1 MAGRK
6 KTDPPVKPKTK
17 SKEHVTN
24 KRKIEVTPEFLAE
37 VGQLAGQGFTN
48 ENLAHYY
55 GVHASTWSDYK
66 ANYPEIDQ
74 AIKDGKARCLQI
86 ASSIMWQGVLSGDK
100 AWTMF
105 YLKTQ
110 HGYSETR
117 NINAKVEE
125 KGDKPTT
132 ELKITTTCPVEAS
145 RIYQQF
151 MMTTGS

>member
-6 KTDPPVKPKTK
+6 KTDPPIEQ
-17 SKEHVTN
+17 KERKHVTN

-55 GVHASTWSDYK
+55 GVAVGTWCEYK
-66 ANYPEIDQ
+66 KNYPEIEES
-74 AIKDGKARCLQI
+74 IKDGKAKCLQI
-86 ASSIMWQGVLSGDK
+86 ATSILWKYVLEGDK
-100 AWTMF
+100 PSLFF

-110 HGYSETR
+110 HAFSETK
-117 NINAKVEE
+117 NVNAKIDSSNE
-125 KGDKPTT
+125 KSTT
-132 ELKITTTCPVEAS
+132 ELKITTTDPIEAS

>member
-6 KTDPPVKPKTK
+6 KSDGPIPERPKTHK
-17 SKEHVTN
+17 TN
-24 KRKIEVTPEFLAE
+24 KRKIEVDDKFLAE

-86 ASSIMWQGVLSGDK
+86 ATSIMWKGVMMEDK

-105 YLKTQ
+105 YLKVQ
-110 HGYSETR
+110 GGMSETR
-117 NINAKVEE
+117 NINAKVETPGE
-125 KGDKPTT
+125 KSTT
-132 ELKITTTCPVEAS
+132 ELKITTTDPIE
-145 RIYQQF
+145 
-151 MMTTGS
+151 